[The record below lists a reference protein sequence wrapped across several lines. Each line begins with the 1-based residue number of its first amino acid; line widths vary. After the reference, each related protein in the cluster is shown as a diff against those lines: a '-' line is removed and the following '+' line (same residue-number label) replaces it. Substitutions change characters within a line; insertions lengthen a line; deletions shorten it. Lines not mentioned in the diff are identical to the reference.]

1 MSKTVILNISN
12 NSFPALTVRPG
23 TYVVWRNLDPYPHSV
38 ETETSAEF
46 FFNAGPLLPGE
57 TSAPVLFTALG
68 NFPYRCRYHSGMSS
82 MVNVLADAPPGGIVG
97 DTDED
102 HGDHANHGGLG
113 DGHGGHGTFKHLHGF
128 VTGGRT
134 GSRFFM
140 AHTPVLA
147 DPRHSYQVILQGS
160 LTTPE
165 HIQAYENIRNSD
177 YGDRRVQI
185 FHGHTSLPDI
195 RDGITKVLP
204 ESWFSYYPDLAHPDD
219 SKDIPG
225 LEENI
230 PVRIDKVLHFHT
242 FDVDDDSGDGSL
254 RYLVYGDMDDIFID
268 HFMNRAPSF
277 HSVAKL
283 SSAPPFWTEAQTRGV
298 TQISV
303 PAKRIEHLPAKVV
316 QRIAFVDNSFHVFW
330 LPPSGLYTPAA
341 LDPLFPRKA
350 FNRKEPSEF
359 KGGPFQHEVVLA
371 DGTHSNIA
379 VARSLHFDTRLL
391 NHGVFLSDDS

>member
-1 MSKTVILNISN
+1 MSKTLILNIRDN
-12 NSFPALTVRPG
+12 AFPMATVRPG

-38 ETETSAEF
+38 ETETSADL

-57 TSAPVLFTALG
+57 ASPPVLFTTVG
-68 NFPYRCRYHSGMSS
+68 DFSYRCRYHAGMSS
-82 MVNVLADAPPGGIVG
+82 MVHVRADAPPGGISTAPG
-97 DTDED
+97 LGGG
-102 HGDHANHGGLG
+102 HGNHG
-113 DGHGGHGTFKHLHGF
+113 GHGGHGTFNHLHGF

-134 GSRFFM
+134 GKRFFM

-147 DPRHSYQVILQGS
+147 DPRHTYQVILQGS

-165 HIQAYENIRNSD
+165 HIKAYEDIRNSA
-177 YGDRRVQI
+177 YADRRVQI

-195 RDGITKVLP
+195 RDGKTKVLP
-204 ESWFSYYPDLAHPDD
+204 KSSFTYYPDLAHPDD
-219 SKDIPG
+219 GVDIPG

-230 PVRIDKVLHFHT
+230 PVSIDKVLHFHT

-254 RYLVYGDMDDIFID
+254 RYLVYGDADDVFID

-283 SSAPPFWTEAQTRGV
+283 ASAPPFWSASQTGGV
-298 TQISV
+298 VEVSV
-303 PAKRIEHLPAKVV
+303 PSKRIEHLPAKLI

-330 LPPSGLYTPAA
+330 LPPSGLYTPAP

-350 FNRKEPSEF
+350 FNRAQPSEF
-359 KGGPFQHEVVLA
+359 KGGPFRHEVILA
-371 DGTHSNIA
+371 DGTRSHIE

-391 NHGVFLSDDS
+391 NHGVFLPDNA

>member
-1 MSKTVILNISN
+1 MSKTLILNIRN
-12 NSFPALTVRPG
+12 NTFPMATIRPG
-23 TYVVWRNLDPYPHSV
+23 TYIVWRNLDPYPHSA
-38 ETETSAEF
+38 ETESSAEF

-57 TSAPVLFTALG
+57 VSAPVVFSGLG
-68 NFPYRCRYHSGMSS
+68 DFPYRCRYHAGMSS
-82 MVNVLADAPPGGIVG
+82 MVHVRADAPAAGIAENG
-97 DTDED
+97 APD
-102 HGDHANHGGLG
+102 HG
-113 DGHGGHGTFKHLHGF
+113 GHGGHGTFNHLHGF

-140 AHTPVLA
+140 SHTPVLA

-165 HIQAYENIRNSD
+165 HIQAYEAIRKSS

-204 ESWFSYYPDLAHPDD
+204 EASFTFYPDLAHPDD
-219 SKDIPG
+219 GVDIPG
-225 LEENI
+225 LEQNI
-230 PVRIDKVLHFHT
+230 PVSIDKVLHFHT
-242 FDVDDDSGDGSL
+242 FDVDDDSGDGAL

-268 HFMNRAPSF
+268 HFMNKAPSY

-283 SSAPPFWTEAQTRGV
+283 ASAPSFWTEAQRGGV
-298 TQISV
+298 VQLSV
-303 PAKRIEHLPAKVV
+303 PAKRIEYLPAKLL

-330 LPPSGLYTPAA
+330 LPPSGLYTPAP

-350 FNRKEPSEF
+350 FSRAQPSEF
-359 KGGPFQHEVVLA
+359 KGGPFRHEVVLA
-371 DGTHSNIA
+371 DGTPSQID

-391 NHGVFLSDDS
+391 NHGVFLPDDA

>member
-1 MSKTVILNISN
+1 MSKTLILNIRN
-12 NSFPALTVRPG
+12 NTFPIATVRPG
-23 TYVVWRNLDPYPHSV
+23 TYVVWRNLDPYPHSA
-38 ETETSAEF
+38 ETETSADF

-57 TSAPVLFTALG
+57 VSPPVLFTKVG
-68 NFPYRCRYHSGMSS
+68 GFPYRCRYHSGMSS
-82 MVNVLADAPPGGIVG
+82 TVNVAVDAPPGGIAKDPDAPHDG
-97 DTDED
+97 GHDD
-102 HGDHANHGGLG
+102 HG
-113 DGHGGHGTFKHLHGF
+113 GHGGHGTFNHLHGF

-134 GSRFFM
+134 GKRFFM

-160 LTTPE
+160 LTTPD
-165 HIQAYENIRNSD
+165 HIKSYEDIRKGQ

-195 RDGITKVLP
+195 RDGKTKLLP
-204 ESWFSYYPDLAHPDD
+204 KSSFSYYPDLAHPDD
-219 SKDIPG
+219 GVGIPG
-225 LEENI
+225 LEQDI
-230 PVRIDKVLHFHT
+230 PVNIDRVLHFHT

-254 RYLVYGDMDDIFID
+254 RYLVYGDGDDVFID

-283 SSAPPFWTEAQTRGV
+283 ASAPPFWTASQTREV
-298 TQISV
+298 IEISV
-303 PAKRIEHLPAKVV
+303 PGKRIEHLDAKLI

-330 LPPSGLYTPAA
+330 LPPSGLYTPQP

-350 FNRKEPSEF
+350 FNRAQPSEF
-359 KGGPFQHEVVLA
+359 RGGPFRHEVIL
-371 DGTHSNIA
+371 SNGASSHID

-391 NHGVFLSDDS
+391 NHGVFLPDNA

>member
-1 MSKTVILNISN
+1 MSKTLILNIRDN
-12 NSFPALTVRPG
+12 AFPMATVRPG

-38 ETETSAEF
+38 ETETSADL

-57 TSAPVLFTALG
+57 ASPPVLFSALG
-68 NFPYRCRYHSGMSS
+68 DFPYRCRYHAGMSS
-82 MVNVLADAPPGGIVG
+82 MVHVRADAPPGGIATG
-97 DTDED
+97 P
-102 HGDHANHGGLG
+102 GLG
-113 DGHGGHGTFKHLHGF
+113 EGHGGHGGHGTFNHLHGF

-134 GSRFFM
+134 GKRFFM

-147 DPRHSYQVILQGS
+147 DPRHTYQVILQGS

-165 HIQAYENIRNSD
+165 HIKAYEDIRNSA
-177 YGDRRVQI
+177 YADRRIQI

-195 RDGITKVLP
+195 RDGKTKVLP
-204 ESWFSYYPDLAHPDD
+204 ESSFTYYPDLAHPDD
-219 SKDIPG
+219 GVDIPG

-230 PVRIDKVLHFHT
+230 PVSIDKVLHFHT

-254 RYLVYGDMDDIFID
+254 RYLIYGDADDVFID

-283 SSAPPFWTEAQTRGV
+283 ASAPPFWSASQTGEAV
-298 TQISV
+298 EVSV
-303 PAKRIEHLPAKVV
+303 PSKRIEHLPAKFI

-330 LPPSGLYTPAA
+330 LPPSGVYTPSP

-350 FNRKEPSEF
+350 FNRAQPSEF
-359 KGGPFQHEVVLA
+359 KGGPFRHEVILA
-371 DGTHSNIA
+371 DGTRSHIE

-391 NHGVFLSDDS
+391 NHGVFLPDNA

>member
-1 MSKTVILNISN
+1 MSKTLILNIRN
-12 NSFPALTVRPG
+12 NSFPMATVQPG
-23 TYVVWRNLDPYPHSV
+23 TYVVWRNLDPYPHSA
-38 ETETSAEF
+38 ETENSADF
-46 FFNAGPLLPGE
+46 YFNAGPLLPGE
-57 TSAPVLFTALG
+57 ASPPVLFSSLG
-68 NFPYRCRYHSGMSS
+68 DFPYRCRYHAGMSS
-82 MVNVLADAPPGGIVG
+82 MVHVRADAPSGGIATSPG
-97 DTDED
+97 PGHGGD
-102 HGDHANHGGLG
+102 HG
-113 DGHGGHGTFKHLHGF
+113 GHGGHSGFNHLHGF

-134 GSRFFM
+134 GKRFFM
-140 AHTPVLA
+140 SHTPVLA

-165 HIQAYENIRNSD
+165 HVQAYEAIRNSD

-195 RDGITKVLP
+195 RDGKTTLLP
-204 ESWFSYYPDLAHPDD
+204 ESSFTYYPDLAHPDD
-219 SKDIPG
+219 GVDIPG

-230 PVRIDKVLHFHT
+230 PVSIDKVLHFHT

-254 RYLVYGDMDDIFID
+254 RYLIYGDTDDVFID

-283 SSAPPFWTEAQTRGV
+283 AFAPPFWTAAQASGV
-298 TQISV
+298 VQVSV
-303 PAKRIEHLPAKVV
+303 PAKRIKHLPAKLI

-330 LPPSGLYTPAA
+330 LPPSGLYTPAP

-350 FNRKEPSEF
+350 FNRRQPSEF
-359 KGGPFQHEVVLA
+359 TGGPFRHEVVLT
-371 DGTHSNIA
+371 DGTRSQIE

-391 NHGVFLSDDS
+391 NHGVFLPDNA